1 MAFKTTK
8 MIDDLPTKQK
18 HKDTIHL
25 LRTSTSKIESAGLS
39 LDDDAFNY
47 IEFTCIIKPLDF
59 YYNEQQHL
67 RQHMKDSSAGRENV
81 PSPLHMSL
89 RCAF

>member
-1 MAFKTTK
+1 MAFKTIK